1 MPQKSSIQTRLTPPQ
16 REKLN
21 AWIGQDA
28 PTLEELMKLCEDE
41 FNVTIS
47 QTAMHRHRKKV
58 DRIAEKYRQSREMAE
73 VLADKMGDEFTSS
86 EFGGTLVKL
95 LRSLVFDFMS
105 TQMDEE
111 KEIDPAQFMFLA
123 KAIKDAAGAMRL
135 DQDHEKKRQE
145 EANKKA
151 RSEAAEAAGEKMA
164 EAGLSADQIQFW
176 REDFLGVRKPK
187 AGDTKE

>member
-1 MPQKSSIQTRLTPPQ
+1 
-16 REKLN
+16 
-21 AWIGQDA
+21 
-28 PTLEELMKLCEDE
+28 MKLCEDE

-145 EANKKA
+145 EADRRA
-151 RSEAAEAAGEKMA
+151 REKVADAVDAAVAGEK
-164 EAGLSADQIQFW
+164 GLSRDTVEAIKQRI
-176 REDFLGVRKPK
+176 LGVRPGK
-187 AGDTKE
+187 DE